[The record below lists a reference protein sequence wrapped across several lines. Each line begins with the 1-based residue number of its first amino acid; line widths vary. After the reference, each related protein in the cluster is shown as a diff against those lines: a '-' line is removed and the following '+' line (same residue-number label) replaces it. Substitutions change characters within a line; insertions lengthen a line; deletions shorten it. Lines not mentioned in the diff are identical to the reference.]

1 MSNDEIPKG
10 YDLVFSPLAGLESS
24 SILCRGYLIIKR
36 AIHSP
41 MRLLRADPI
50 VDDISLLKR
59 SAHEELPEGY
69 EEVDVIGGSSRD
81 REGTFSGRNAVD
93 INVVFHVRAGVGLCN
108 LSFESR
114 VIDRYPPS
122 VSSAAR
128 GRECMCVD
136 RSIDQ

>member
-36 AIHSP
+36 AIYSP

-69 EEVDVIGGSSRD
+69 EEVDIIGGSVRD

-93 INVVFHVRAGVGLCN
+93 INVVFHLRPGVGLCN
-108 LSFESR
+108 LSFESS

-122 VSSAAR
+122 VSSV
-128 GRECMCVD
+128 CVCV
-136 RSIDQ
+136 SIDE